1 MKKNIVILGS
11 TGSIGRQALEV
22 IEWHKSHFNVLG
34 LAAQK
39 NIDLL
44 EKQVKAFRVPY
55 AAVQDTA
62 AAKQFAQRL
71 KGEQTRCLPG
81 DDGLLELVRHPDA
94 DIILVAVNG
103 LAGLLPTLEAIS
115 YNKKIALANKETL
128 VAGGALVMEAA
139 KAKGVQIIPVDS
151 EHSAIFQCME
161 KVSAVDRLIL
171 TGSGGPFRKMQY
183 EDLKKVTPEMAL
195 RHPTWQM
202 GEKITVDSA
211 TLMNKG
217 LEIIEARRLF
227 GIDYDKIDVVIH
239 PQSIIHSLVAY
250 KDGSVL
256 AQMGYPDMRLP
267 IQYAFFYPERKSNSL
282 KIIDLVQVGALTFEA
297 PDTARFPCLRLA
309 REAGKIGGTM
319 TTVLNAANEVAVYAF
334 LRGMISFTAIP
345 EIVHEVMSLH
355 DPSTGTVELE
365 EILEADSWARAYA
378 RRLIQEKES

>member
-22 IEWHKSHFNVLG
+22 IEWHRSHFNVLG
-34 LAAQK
+34 LAARN
-39 NIDLL
+39 NIELL

-62 AAKQFAQRL
+62 AAKQLAQRL
-71 KGEQTRCLPG
+71 EGEQTRCLSG
-81 DDGLLELVRHPDA
+81 DEGLLELVRQPDA
-94 DIILVAVNG
+94 DLILVAVNG

-128 VAGGALVMEAA
+128 VAGGALVMETAR
-139 KAKGVQIIPVDS
+139 AKGVQIIPVDS
-151 EHSAIFQCME
+151 EHSAIFQCLD
-161 KVSAVDRLIL
+161 KVSAVECLIL

-217 LEIIEARRLF
+217 LEIIEARWLF
-227 GIDYDKIDVVIH
+227 GIDYDQIEVVIH

-256 AQMGYPDMRLP
+256 AQLGYPDMRVP

-282 KIIDLVQVGALTFEA
+282 KIIDLVKIGALTFEP

-334 LRGMISFTAIP
+334 LRGMISFTAIA
-345 EIVHEVMSLH
+345 EIVDEVMSLH
-355 DPSTGTVELE
+355 DPSKGMVGLE
-365 EILEADSWARAYA
+365 EILEADRWARVCANQ
-378 RRLIQEKES
+378 LIQEKES

>member
-22 IEWHKSHFNVLG
+22 IEWHRSHFNVLG
-34 LAAQK
+34 LAARN
-39 NIDLL
+39 NIELL

-62 AAKQFAQRL
+62 AAKQLAQRL
-71 KGEQTRCLPG
+71 EGEQTRCLSG
-81 DDGLLELVRHPDA
+81 DEGLLELVRQPDA
-94 DIILVAVNG
+94 DLILVAVNG

-128 VAGGALVMEAA
+128 VAGGALVMETAR
-139 KAKGVQIIPVDS
+139 AKGVQIIPVDS
-151 EHSAIFQCME
+151 EHSAIFQCLD
-161 KVSAVDRLIL
+161 KVSAVECLIL

-217 LEIIEARRLF
+217 LEIIEARWLF
-227 GIDYDKIDVVIH
+227 GIDYDQIEVVIH

-256 AQMGYPDMRLP
+256 AQLGYPDMRVP

-282 KIIDLVQVGALTFEA
+282 KIIDLVKIGALTFEP

-334 LRGMISFTAIP
+334 LRGMISFTAIA
-345 EIVHEVMSLH
+345 EIVDEVMSLH
-355 DPSTGTVELE
+355 DPSTGMVGLE
-365 EILEADSWARAYA
+365 EILEADRWARVCANQ
-378 RRLIQEKES
+378 LIQEKES

>member
-22 IEWHKSHFNVLG
+22 IEWHSSHLNVLG
-34 LAAQK
+34 LAARN

-44 EKQVKAFRVPY
+44 EKQVRAFGVPY
-55 AAVQDTA
+55 VAVQDTT
-62 AAKQFAQRL
+62 AAKQLAQRL
-71 KGEQTRCLPG
+71 KDEQTLCLSG
-81 DDGLLELVRHPDA
+81 DEGLLELVRHPDA
-94 DIILVAVNG
+94 DLILVAVNG

-151 EHSAIFQCME
+151 EHSAIFQCLE
-161 KVSAVDRLIL
+161 KVSDVERLIL
-171 TGSGGPFRKMQY
+171 TGSGGPFRKFQY

-217 LEIIEARRLF
+217 LEIIEARWLF
-227 GIDYDKIDVVIH
+227 GIDYDQIEVVIH

-256 AQMGYPDMRLP
+256 AQLGYPDMRLP

-282 KIIDLVQVGALTFEA
+282 KIIDLVKVGALTFEP

-319 TTVLNAANEVAVYAF
+319 TTVLNAANEMAVYAF
-334 LRGMISFTAIP
+334 LRGMISFTAIA
-345 EIVHEVMSLH
+345 EIVQEVMSFH
-355 DPSTGTVELE
+355 DPNTGKVELE
-365 EILEADSWARAYA
+365 EILEADSWARDCAS
-378 RRLIQEKES
+378 RLIQEKES

>member
-22 IEWHKSHFNVLG
+22 IEWHRSHFNVLG
-34 LAAQK
+34 LAARN
-39 NIDLL
+39 NIELL

-62 AAKQFAQRL
+62 AAKQLAQRL
-71 KGEQTRCLPG
+71 EGEQTRCLSG
-81 DDGLLELVRHPDA
+81 DEGLLELVRQPDA
-94 DIILVAVNG
+94 DLILVAVNG

-128 VAGGALVMEAA
+128 VAGGALVMETAR
-139 KAKGVQIIPVDS
+139 AKGVQIIPVDS
-151 EHSAIFQCME
+151 EHSAIFQCLD
-161 KVSAVDRLIL
+161 KVSAVECLIL

-217 LEIIEARRLF
+217 LEIIEARWLF
-227 GIDYDKIDVVIH
+227 GIDYDQIEVVIH

-256 AQMGYPDMRLP
+256 AQLGYPDMRVP

-282 KIIDLVQVGALTFEA
+282 KIIDLVKVGALTFES
-297 PDTARFPCLRLA
+297 PDTDRFPCLRLA

-334 LRGMISFTAIP
+334 LRGMISFTAIA
-345 EIVHEVMSLH
+345 EIVDEVMSLH
-355 DPSTGTVELE
+355 DPSTGMVGLE
-365 EILEADSWARAYA
+365 EILEADRWARVCANQ
-378 RRLIQEKES
+378 LIQEKES

>member
-115 YNKKIALANKETL
+115 YNKKIALANKGTL

-161 KVSAVDRLIL
+161 
-171 TGSGGPFRKMQY
+171 
-183 EDLKKVTPEMAL
+183 
-195 RHPTWQM
+195 
-202 GEKITVDSA
+202 
-211 TLMNKG
+211 
-217 LEIIEARRLF
+217 
-227 GIDYDKIDVVIH
+227 
-239 PQSIIHSLVAY
+239 
-250 KDGSVL
+250 
-256 AQMGYPDMRLP
+256 
-267 IQYAFFYPERKSNSL
+267 
-282 KIIDLVQVGALTFEA
+282 
-297 PDTARFPCLRLA
+297 
-309 REAGKIGGTM
+309 
-319 TTVLNAANEVAVYAF
+319 
-334 LRGMISFTAIP
+334 
-345 EIVHEVMSLH
+345 
-355 DPSTGTVELE
+355 
-365 EILEADSWARAYA
+365 
-378 RRLIQEKES
+378 

>member
-22 IEWHKSHFNVLG
+22 IEWHRSYFNVLG
-34 LAAQK
+34 LAARN

-44 EKQVKAFRVPY
+44 EKQVRAFRVPY

-62 AAKQFAQRL
+62 AAKQFAHRL
-71 KGEQTRCLPG
+71 KGEQTQCLSG
-81 DDGLLELVRHPDA
+81 DEGLLELVRHPDA
-94 DIILVAVNG
+94 DLILVAVNG

-139 KAKGVQIIPVDS
+139 HAKGVQIIPVDS
-151 EHSAIFQCME
+151 EHSAIFQCLE
-161 KVSAVDRLIL
+161 KMTAVDRLIL

-217 LEIIEARRLF
+217 LEIIEARWLF
-227 GIDYDKIDVVIH
+227 GIDYDQIDVVIH

-250 KDGSVL
+250 KDSSVL

-282 KIIDLVQVGALTFEA
+282 KIIDLVQLGALTFEP
-297 PDTARFPCLRLA
+297 PDTDRFPCLRLA

-319 TTVLNAANEVAVYAF
+319 TTVLNAANEMAVYAF
-334 LRGMISFTAIP
+334 LRGMISFTAIA
-345 EIVHEVMSLH
+345 EMVHEVMGLH
-355 DPSTGTVELE
+355 DPSTGIVELE
-365 EILEADSWARAYA
+365 EILEADRWARVCA
-378 RRLIQEKES
+378 RRLIQENES

>member
-1 MKKNIVILGS
+1 M
-11 TGSIGRQALEV
+11 
-22 IEWHKSHFNVLG
+22 
-34 LAAQK
+34 
-39 NIDLL
+39 
-44 EKQVKAFRVPY
+44 
-55 AAVQDTA
+55 
-62 AAKQFAQRL
+62 
-71 KGEQTRCLPG
+71 
-81 DDGLLELVRHPDA
+81 ELVRHPDA
-94 DIILVAVNG
+94 DLILVAVNG

-139 KAKGVQIIPVDS
+139 HAKGVQIIPVDS
-151 EHSAIFQCME
+151 EHSAIFQCLE
-161 KVSAVDRLIL
+161 KMTAVDRLIL

-217 LEIIEARRLF
+217 LEIIEARWLF
-227 GIDYDKIDVVIH
+227 GIDYDQIDVVIH

-250 KDGSVL
+250 KDSSVL

-282 KIIDLVQVGALTFEA
+282 KIIDLVQLGALTFEP
-297 PDTARFPCLRLA
+297 PDTDRFPCLRLA

-319 TTVLNAANEVAVYAF
+319 TTVLNAANEMAVYAF
-334 LRGMISFTAIP
+334 LRGMISFTAIA
-345 EIVHEVMSLH
+345 EMVHEVMGLH
-355 DPSTGTVELE
+355 DPSTGIVELE
-365 EILEADSWARAYA
+365 EILEADRWARVCA
-378 RRLIQEKES
+378 RRLIQENES

>member
-22 IEWHKSHFNVLG
+22 IEWHRSYFNVLG
-34 LAAQK
+34 LAARN

-44 EKQVKAFRVPY
+44 EKQVRAFRVPY

-71 KGEQTRCLPG
+71 KGEQTQCLSG
-81 DDGLLELVRHPDA
+81 DEGLLELVRHPDA
-94 DIILVAVNG
+94 DLILVAVNG

-139 KAKGVQIIPVDS
+139 HAKGVQIIPVDS
-151 EHSAIFQCME
+151 EHSAIFQCLE
-161 KVSAVDRLIL
+161 KMTAVDRLIL

-217 LEIIEARRLF
+217 LEIIEARWLF
-227 GIDYDKIDVVIH
+227 GIDYDQIDVVIH

-250 KDGSVL
+250 KDSSVL

-282 KIIDLVQVGALTFEA
+282 KIIDLVQLGALTFEP
-297 PDTARFPCLRLA
+297 PDTDRFPCLRLA

-319 TTVLNAANEVAVYAF
+319 TTVLNAANEMAVYAF
-334 LRGMISFTAIP
+334 LRGMISFTAIA
-345 EIVHEVMSLH
+345 EMVHEVMGLH
-355 DPSTGTVELE
+355 DPSTGIVELE
-365 EILEADSWARAYA
+365 EILEADRWARVCA
-378 RRLIQEKES
+378 RRLIQENES